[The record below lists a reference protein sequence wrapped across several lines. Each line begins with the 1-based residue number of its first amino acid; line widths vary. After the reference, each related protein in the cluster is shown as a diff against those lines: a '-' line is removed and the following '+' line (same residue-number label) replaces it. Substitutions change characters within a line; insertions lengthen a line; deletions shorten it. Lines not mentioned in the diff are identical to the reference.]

1 MCIFCQIV
9 KHEIPCHQVYE
20 DDKVL
25 AFLDIKPVNPGHIL
39 VLPKKHYQNIDDITE
54 EDFIAVMLVVKKMG
68 KLLKEKLGV
77 AGYNVVE
84 NNDPVSGQI
93 IPHLHFHVIP
103 RHASDGHV
111 QWPQSEYAP
120 QEAEKIAAKLKS

>member
-25 AFLDIKPVNPGHIL
+25 TFLDIKPVNPGHIL

-84 NNDPVSGQI
+84 NNDPVSGQN

-103 RHASDGHV
+103 RHVGDGHV

-120 QEAEKIAAKLKS
+120 GQVESIVKKLNS